1 MPVRLTGG
9 GIFSA
14 RVAEYRSERHSRGYF
29 GTVAL
34 GRYRDGMSDTPEVTT
49 PSQPSENVQRGTLL
63 TLLIIPAGIIAWV
76 ILWQFGLVA
85 SIVAFGVAIGALW
98 LYRFGSGGRISRT
111 GAIRVTI
118 ITIVT
123 LLLSFLAGL
132 VADVLPLYASQRNQ
146 DFVTALTSGEFWTF
160 FNHALAN
167 NIGNVAVPLILAL
180 VFGVLGCFS
189 VLRAAFVQTR
199 AADAPLTT
207 FEGSASPFSAPEAD
221 PNAEKRD

>member
-1 MPVRLTGG
+1 LLRQIG
-9 GIFSA
+9 GI
-14 RVAEYRSERHSRGYF
+14 SRETLVGE
-29 GTVAL
+29 V
-34 GRYRDGMSDTPEVTT
+34 RYRDGMSDTPEVTT
-49 PSQPSENVQRGTLL
+49 PSVPSENVPRGTLMA
-63 TLLIIPAGIIAWV
+63 LLIIPAGIIAWV
-76 ILWQFGLVA
+76 VLWQFGLVA

-111 GAIRVTI
+111 GAVRVTI
-118 ITIVT
+118 IVIVT

-146 DFVTALTSGEFWTF
+146 DYVTALTSGEFWSF

-167 NIGNVAVPLILAL
+167 NAGNVAVPLVLAL
-180 VFGVLGCFS
+180 AFGVLGCFS

-207 FEGSASPFSAPEAD
+207 FDGSALPAPEAD
-221 PNAEKRD
+221 PNADKRD

>member
-1 MPVRLTGG
+1 M
-9 GIFSA
+9 A
-14 RVAEYRSERHSRGYF
+14 
-29 GTVAL
+29 
-34 GRYRDGMSDTPEVTT
+34 
-49 PSQPSENVQRGTLL
+49 
-63 TLLIIPAGIIAWV
+63 LLIIPAGIIAWV

-132 VADVLPLYASQRNQ
+132 VADVVPLYASQRNI
-146 DFVTALTSGEFWTF
+146 DIVSALTSSEFWTF

-167 NIGNVAVPLILAL
+167 NIGNVAVPAAARPGLRRARLL
-180 VFGVLGCFS
+180 LGAPHR
-189 VLRAAFVQTR
+189 VR
-199 AADAPLTT
+199 ADARRRRDRLTT
-207 FEGSASPFSAPEAD
+207 SERMRRAD
-221 PNAEKRD
+221 PGARGRPERRQARPRASGGSRLPPRRTARRRAPRCPVMIVSGAPTTDACRYQ

>member
-1 MPVRLTGG
+1 
-9 GIFSA
+9 
-14 RVAEYRSERHSRGYF
+14 
-29 GTVAL
+29 
-34 GRYRDGMSDTPEVTT
+34 MSDTPEVTT
-49 PSQPSENVQRGTLL
+49 PSQPSENVQRGTLM

-118 ITIVT
+118 ITIAT

-132 VADVLPLYASQRNQ
+132 VADVVPLYASQRNI
-146 DFVTALTSGEFWTF
+146 DIVSALTSSEFWTF

-180 VFGVLGCFS
+180 AFGVLGCFS

-207 FEGSASPFSAPEAD
+207 FEGGALPSPAPEAD
-221 PNAEKRD
+221 PNADKRD